1 MRLGDII
8 RARRTEMGKTQD
20 QVSEQ
25 AGISKPY
32 LSNIETGK
40 AKNPPTDGV
49 LEALESALQLDAG
62 QLTRIAHLARTP
74 PDVREEHQMLEQRLE
89 KITSALRKI
98 MEDRGQQVDHEEISA
113 LLEGDEDLSGRI
125 SPGGEVPVINN
136 LAAGYPQDFTDLD
149 YPPGVADEYVRC
161 PGVADP
167 QAFAA
172 RVVGDSMEP
181 KYREGDIVV
190 FSPNASVHNGQDCF
204 IRFEGGGTT
213 FKRMYQDSDQ
223 VVRLQPLN
231 PRYAARTY
239 ATEEITGLWPAV
251 LRIEKLGA

>member
-1 MRLGDII
+1 MRLGEII
-8 RARRTEMGKTQD
+8 RARRGEMGLTQD
-20 QVSEQ
+20 QVADQ

-40 AKNPPTDGV
+40 TKNPPTDGV
-49 LEALESALQLDAG
+49 LEALEAALNLEAG
-62 QLTRIAHLARTP
+62 QLTRVAHLARTP
-74 PDVREEHQMLEQRLE
+74 ADVREEHQMLEQRLE
-89 KITSALRKI
+89 KITSALRRI
-98 MEDRGQQVDHEEISA
+98 MQEGGESADNDEISA
-113 LLEGDEDLSGRI
+113 LLEDNEDLSGRI
-125 SPGGEVPVINN
+125 SAGGEVPVINN

-161 PGVADP
+161 PGVSDP

-190 FSPNASVHNGQDCF
+190 FSPNAQVRNGQDCF

-213 FKRMYQDSDQ
+213 FKRMYQDSERL
-223 VVRLQPLN
+223 VRLQPLH
-231 PRYAARTY
+231 PQYPARTY
-239 ATEEITGLWPAV
+239 AAEEITGLWPAV